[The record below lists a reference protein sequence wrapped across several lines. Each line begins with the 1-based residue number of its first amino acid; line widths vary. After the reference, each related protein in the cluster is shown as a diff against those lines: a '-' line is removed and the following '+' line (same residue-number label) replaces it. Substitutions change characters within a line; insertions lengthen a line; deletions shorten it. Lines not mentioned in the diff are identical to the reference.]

1 MSIKTPPGDKH
12 SLISLFIFR
21 GVLDTTVCSFPHRM
35 ADVSLCWSIFHNI
48 QARRSGRRWK
58 PSRWKDA
65 LVSPGVPFLSS
76 FTESHPLFVGS
87 LTETGQMAEEACHR
101 CVLRDV
107 TVNPGE
113 KRWWV
118 LGIKS
123 PHVVKTESASVC
135 CWCSRTSPNTTS
147 VSTTLSAPQKDF
159 YLPPSESN
167 SDLPASSG
175 CDVP

>member
-12 SLISLFIFR
+12 TLIFLFIFR
-21 GVLDTTVCSFPHRM
+21 GVLYTIVCSFPHRM

-48 QARRSGRRWK
+48 QARRSGMRWK
-58 PSRWKDA
+58 PNRWKDV

-76 FTESHPLFVGS
+76 FTESNPLFVGTF
-87 LTETGQMAEEACHR
+87 TETGHKAEEACHR
-101 CVLRDV
+101 CVLGDV
-107 TVNPGE
+107 TVNPGQ
-113 KRWWV
+113 KRRWV

-123 PHVVKTESASVC
+123 PYVVRTESASVC
-135 CWCSRTSPNTTS
+135 GWCWRTGPNTAQHFH
-147 VSTTLSAPQKDF
+147 LPKKDF

-167 SDLPASSG
+167 SDPTASSG